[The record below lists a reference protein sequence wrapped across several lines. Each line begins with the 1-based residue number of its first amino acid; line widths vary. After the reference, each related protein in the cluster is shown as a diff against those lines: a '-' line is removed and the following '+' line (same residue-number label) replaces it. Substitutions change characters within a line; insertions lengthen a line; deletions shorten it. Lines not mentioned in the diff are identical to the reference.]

1 MPTLPA
7 DRERGVKHELVELTR
22 GPLLVAPVAG
32 IGFEAISHLFQI
44 LFVVATFGGVGTL
57 ATLAMR
63 GRERYPA
70 VYRIVFPNSRV
81 AVRPV
86 RSAGDQSK
94 R

>member
-1 MPTLPA
+1 MA
-7 DRERGVKHELVELTR
+7 
-22 GPLLVAPVAG
+22 AVAG
-32 IGFEAISHLFQI
+32 IEFEAISHLVQI

-70 VYRIVFPNSRV
+70 LYRFVFPNSRV
-81 AVRPV
+81 AGRPV
-86 RSAGDQSK
+86 RSGGDQSK